1 VENAQPGDLVILAGK
16 GHETYLD
23 KMGQKT
29 HYDERE
35 IVARILDEQ
44 VITDED

>member
-1 VENAQPGDLVILAGK
+1 MRMAGKNDLIILAGK

-23 KMGQKT
+23 KMGKKT

-35 IVARILDEQ
+35 IVAEILERIKAE
-44 VITDED
+44 